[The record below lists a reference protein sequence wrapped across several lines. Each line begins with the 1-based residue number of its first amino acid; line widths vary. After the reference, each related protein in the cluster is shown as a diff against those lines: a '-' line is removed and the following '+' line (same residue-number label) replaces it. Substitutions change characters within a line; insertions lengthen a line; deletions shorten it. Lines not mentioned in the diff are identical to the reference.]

1 MQIPA
6 ASSYRPS
13 DIDVDIGGSPTLYEL
28 DGRKLVGIGC
38 KNGAY
43 VSFDA
48 RSFEI
53 LAVRQL
59 LPRHRDGSQIAT
71 VDPHGP
77 DDPASPSPVVP
88 NEWSN
93 EVQGENYMGT
103 YSTAAVC
110 SSQGKLFI
118 GLGGNNYHYLSPG
131 IDASTTPFVRAL
143 DWSSLADA
151 WPLDDGDP
159 QRYAIAEAQ
168 ESNPLYKMGGES
180 GLSVPAVANDVL
192 FMATTRVALYAFA
205 APTASCCGPIPTT
218 SGRRPE
224 ARAAVTATAWAR
236 RSRATTSSPE
246 RSSRGPAG
254 ASSTS
259 TRSRR

>member
-1 MQIPA
+1 
-6 ASSYRPS
+6 
-13 DIDVDIGGSPTLYEL
+13 
-28 DGRKLVGIGC
+28 
-38 KNGAY
+38 
-43 VSFDA
+43 
-48 RSFEI
+48 
-53 LAVRQL
+53 VRQL
-59 LPRHRDGSQIAT
+59 LPLHRDGGQIAT

-110 SSQGKLFI
+110 HSQGKLFI

-143 DWSSLADA
+143 DRSSLSDG

-159 QRYAIAEAQ
+159 QRYAIAEHQ

-205 APTASCCGPIPTT
+205 ASDGELLWADTDHFGPQTGGASGGYGYCM
-218 SGRRPE
+218 
-224 ARAAVTATAWAR
+224 
-236 RSRATTSSPE
+236 
-246 RSSRGPAG
+246 GPAVAGDYVVAG
-254 ASSTS
+254 ALVAGPGGGVVNIYALPQ
-259 TRSRR
+259 